1 MPKKTKS
8 ECLNEKVLFF
18 TQIFMTEKCKKCNT
32 PAIIYQPYSGL
43 HLCRKHFFEDVERKA
58 KLTMRQRYRVKKND
72 VIAVAF
78 SGGKDSSVALLLM
91 NKIFGGRPDIRLVAI
106 TIDEGIDGYR
116 NLSIERAREMTTR
129 FGIEHIVISFK
140 EEYGKTMDEL
150 VSEKK
155 MVENRFSDD
164 KKEVGPCSYCGVLR
178 KKILNKAAR
187 DINAT
192 KLVIG
197 HNLDDEAQTIMLNHF
212 RGDVERMVRFSAVNE
227 LDGFIVRVKPLRK
240 IPEKEIALY
249 AYLHDLP
256 MELTAC
262 PHSFGALRKE
272 VRRLINTFEV
282 NHPGTKYSLVR
293 GYDTMVPLISQA
305 LDVSDMQNC
314 LICGEPCNDTVCQAC
329 KMLEKKAIE

>member
-1 MPKKTKS
+1 M
-8 ECLNEKVLFF
+8 
-18 TQIFMTEKCKKCNT
+18 IMTTKCKKCST

-58 KLTMRQRYRVKKND
+58 KLTMRQRYPVKKNET
-72 VIAVAF
+72 IAVAL
-78 SGGKDSSVALLLM
+78 SGGKDSSVSLLLM
-91 NKIFGGRPDIRLVAI
+91 HKIFGNRPDIKIVAI

-116 NLSIERAREMTTR
+116 NLSIERAGKMTAEL
-129 FGIEHIVISFK
+129 GIEHIITSFK
-140 EEYGKTMDEL
+140 EEYGKTMDEI
-150 VSEKK
+150 VVEKK
-155 MVENRFSDD
+155 MVENRYGDD
-164 KKEVGPCSYCGVLR
+164 KKDVGPCSYCGVLR
-178 KKILNKAAR
+178 KKILNRVAC
-187 DINAT
+187 DIGAT

-227 LDGFIVRVKPLRK
+227 LEGFVIRVKPLRK

-256 MELTAC
+256 MELTGC

-293 GYDTMVPLISQA
+293 GYDTMIPMISQA
-305 LDVSDMQNC
+305 LDTSKMQDC
-314 LICGEPCNDTVCQAC
+314 QICGEPCNDTVCQAC
-329 KMLEKKAIE
+329 KMLERTVAD

>member
-1 MPKKTKS
+1 MTTK
-8 ECLNEKVLFF
+8 CR
-18 TQIFMTEKCKKCNT
+18 KCST

-43 HLCRKHFFEDVERKA
+43 HLCKKHFFEDVERKA
-58 KLTMRQRYRVKKND
+58 KLTMRQRYPVKKND
-72 VIAVAF
+72 VIAVGF
-78 SGGKDSSVALLLM
+78 SGGKDSSVSLLLM
-91 NKIFGGRPDIRLVAI
+91 HKIFGNRPDIRIVAI

-116 NLSIERAREMTTR
+116 NYSIERTREMTER
-129 FGIEHIVISFK
+129 LGIEHIVRSFK
-140 EEYGKTMDEL
+140 DEYGKTMDEL
-150 VSEKK
+150 VVEKK
-155 MVENRFSDD
+155 MVENRYSDD

-178 KKILNKAAR
+178 KKILNKVAR
-187 DINAT
+187 EIGAT

-212 RGDVERMVRFSAVNE
+212 RGDVERMVRFSAANE
-227 LDGFIVRVKPLRK
+227 LDGFIIRVKPLRK

-249 AYLHDLP
+249 AYLNDLP

-272 VRRLINTFEV
+272 VRRLLNNFEV

-305 LDVSDMQNC
+305 LDVSVMKNC
-314 LICGEPCNDTVCQAC
+314 QICGEPCNDDVCQAC

>member
-1 MPKKTKS
+1 MRT
-8 ECLNEKVLFF
+8 
-18 TQIFMTEKCKKCNT
+18 KCKKCST

-43 HLCRKHFFEDVERKA
+43 HLCKKHFFEDVERKA
-58 KLTMRQRYRVKKND
+58 KLTMRQRYPVKKNET
-72 VIAVAF
+72 IAVAF

-91 NKIFGGRPDIRLVAI
+91 HKIFGSRPDIKIIAV
-106 TIDEGIDGYR
+106 TIDEGIEGYR
-116 NLSIERAREMTTR
+116 NLSVERAQKMTAEL
-129 FGIEHIVISFK
+129 GIEHIVTSFK
-140 EEYGKTMDEL
+140 DEYGKTMDEI
-150 VSEKK
+150 VVEKK
-155 MVENRFSDD
+155 MVENRYGDD

-178 KKILNKAAR
+178 KKILNKAAC
-187 DINAT
+187 DIGAT

-227 LDGFIVRVKPLRK
+227 LDGFVVRVKPLRK

-249 AYLHDLP
+249 AYLHGLP

-272 VRRLINTFEV
+272 VRRLLNTFEV

-305 LDVSDMQNC
+305 LDTSEMQSC
-314 LICGEPCNDTVCQAC
+314 QICGEPCNDTVCQAC
-329 KMLEKKAIE
+329 KMLERTATD